1 LMRVPG
7 GWRYGSVT
15 LVRVGESIVATDSRV
30 LKVASI
36 R

>member
-1 LMRVPG
+1 MMRVPG

-15 LVRVGESIVATDSRV
+15 LERVGESIVAIDSRV
-30 LKVASI
+30 LKVVSI